1 MKVSVI
7 IPTYNAQ
14 NYLPTLLKKLQ
25 EQTISF
31 ELIVIDSSSTDATQE
46 IAGQFANE
54 LIVIPKNSFD
64 HGGTRTL
71 AAQKAHGDII
81 VFLTQDALPASQ
93 HTIESLIESFQDDNV
108 AATFGRQLPYAESSI
123 FGKHLRLFN
132 YPAISYTRT
141 FADKEQYGIRTVF
154 FSDSFAAYKKEVLNE
169 VGWFKDG
176 LIVGED
182 MYIVAKILQAGY
194 ALRYNAHAMVY
205 HSHSYTPA
213 EELKRYFDTGVFHAK
228 ESWLLDTFGKAEGEG
243 KRYLLAELNFLLQN
257 KAYHKLP
264 EFFLRNLCKITG
276 YKLGKNYEHLPKN
289 IIVKLSMHR
298 SWW

>member
-1 MKVSVI
+1 MNISVI

-14 NYLPTLLKKLQ
+14 SYLPALFEKLK
-25 EQTISF
+25 EQTVPF
-31 ELIVIDSSSTDATQE
+31 ELIVVDSSSTDATQE
-46 IAGQFANE
+46 IAQQFADQ
-54 LIVIPKNSFD
+54 LIVIQKNSFD

-71 AAQKAHGDII
+71 AAQKAHGEIV
-81 VFLTQDALPASQ
+81 VFLTQDALPATPN
-93 HTIESLIESFQDDNV
+93 TIEHLIEPFQDDTI
-108 AATFGRQLPYAESSI
+108 AAVFGRQLPYEESSI

-132 YPAISYTRT
+132 YPSTSYTRT
-141 FADKEQYGIRTVF
+141 FADKEQYGIKTVF
-154 FSDSFAAYKKEVLNE
+154 FSDSFAAYKKEVLKE

-182 MYIVAKILQAGY
+182 MFIVAKILQAGY
-194 ALRYNAHAMVY
+194 TLHYNANAEVY

-213 EELKRYFDTGVFHAK
+213 EEFKRYFDTGVFHAK

-243 KRYLLAELNFLLQN
+243 KRYLLSELKFLHHN

-276 YKLGKNYEHLPKN
+276 YKLGKNYRHIPKN
-289 IIVKLSMHR
+289 IIPKLSMHK